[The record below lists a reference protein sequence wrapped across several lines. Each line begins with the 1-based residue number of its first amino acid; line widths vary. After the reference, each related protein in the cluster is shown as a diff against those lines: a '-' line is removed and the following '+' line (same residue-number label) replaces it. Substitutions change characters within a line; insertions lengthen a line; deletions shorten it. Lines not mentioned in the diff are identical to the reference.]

1 MGKAKKVV
9 VTSDEAPVDEVRK
22 VVGGDGLVDGETTHG
37 EDVKGNST
45 LTQAPTV
52 VESDDTESNEE

>member
-1 MGKAKKVV
+1 MGKAKKIV

-45 LTQAPTV
+45 LEQAPV
-52 VESDDTESNEE
+52 GVEPNEE